1 MFRLIKL
8 AAYGLLGYVI
18 YEMVMGMNDA
28 VAEQSSGGGQSS
40 GRQQGGQNRSGGAGG
55 GIQGRR
61 KVTVQDSNGA
71 ETSARV
77 GRGVVSH

>member
-28 VAEQSSGGGQSS
+28 VAEQPNRRSSGE
-40 GRQQGGQNRSGGAGG
+40 NRSSAPANT
-55 GIQGRR
+55 GRR
-61 KVTVQDSNGA
+61 KVSVQDSGGA
-71 ETSARV
+71 ERTERV
-77 GRGVVSH
+77 GRGVVTH